1 MEAKAR
7 TERRL
12 EVPIR
17 TALVRSTSIRR
28 HDDAFLIGKTLES
41 QRFGQLGIGHPHP
54 PKSLWVERFPI
65 HTVLHIRWLKKYYKK
80 NRGSHPGG
88 EEKAVAVTVS
98 SCIPAAPIPMSAQH
112 DAGCPRRTRKGV
124 PTAESP

>member
-17 TALVRSTSIRR
+17 TALVISTSNRL
-28 HDDAFLIGKTLES
+28 HDGASLIGNTLES

-54 PKSLWVERFPI
+54 PKSLRVERFPI
-65 HTVLHIRWLKKYYKK
+65 HTVLRIRGLSKK
-80 NRGSHPGG
+80 
-88 EEKAVAVTVS
+88 VALSFQVS
-98 SCIPAAPIPMSAQH
+98 LNPETNP
-112 DAGCPRRTRKGV
+112 
-124 PTAESP
+124 